1 MTVDMTNPK
10 LGILM
15 LDTQFPRILGDAGN
29 PDTYQMEV
37 LILTVENVSSLDV
50 VNDQQLSQEA
60 RQKFI
65 NAAIT
70 LEKNGV
76 SAITST
82 CGFLYK
88 EQVQI
93 SNAVRVPVMVSSL
106 SLYRKIKRE
115 IGSDKII
122 ILTASS
128 KDLVSLIHSS
138 NEIEIDDVVII
149 GMENCN
155 AFSQAILQDKNNQST
170 DLDVE
175 EITNFVKSKVANSLN
190 MNTDI
195 GAVLIECGN
204 LPPYI
209 SAIKT
214 VTDLPVYSIL
224 DGVKQIMS
232 GTNAALTCE
241 KASRHE

>member
-1 MTVDMTNPK
+1 
-10 LGILM
+10 
-15 LDTQFPRILGDAGN
+15 
-29 PDTYQMEV
+29 
-37 LILTVENVSSLDV
+37 
-50 VNDQQLSQEA
+50 
-60 RQKFI
+60 
-65 NAAIT
+65 
-70 LEKNGV
+70 
-76 SAITST
+76 
-82 CGFLYK
+82 
-88 EQVQI
+88 
-93 SNAVRVPVMVSSL
+93 
-106 SLYRKIKRE
+106 
-115 IGSDKII
+115 
-122 ILTASS
+122 
-128 KDLVSLIHSS
+128 
-138 NEIEIDDVVII
+138 
-149 GMENCN
+149 
-155 AFSQAILQDKNNQST
+155 LQDKNNQST